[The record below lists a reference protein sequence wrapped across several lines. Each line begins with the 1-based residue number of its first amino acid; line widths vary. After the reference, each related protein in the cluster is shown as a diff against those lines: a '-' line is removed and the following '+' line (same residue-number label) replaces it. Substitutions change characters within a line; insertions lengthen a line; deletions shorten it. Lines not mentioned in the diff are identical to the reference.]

1 MKSNPYK
8 GKRYNIKLKKIRKEK
23 SRPRLRLP
31 KIKIKDLYTSAIRKR
46 SRIKTESYYD
56 KEVYVGSGGRRQY
69 PAWLLPLI
77 IVIGISLVVFWMGPL
92 ILNTITKVLS
102 HPDDKDKNENLL
114 YASSEYAVVAVQ
126 TADLFDKPDLKA
138 SRETQIL
145 YNQVVKIIDR
155 SVYGF
160 YKVIL
165 DDGTTG
171 YVMSGDVASYT
182 SCAEPSL
189 FKYKV
194 VVISKSKKIMTHS
207 SNGSTIIE
215 IMMGTVMYSN
225 YQGEDV
231 YKVSL
236 PDKSEGWISAN
247 GVLKINSTDE
257 IKKSNAKSFYTTVLS
272 FNDTTFINQGLT
284 RNGAS
289 SDGIAYIA
297 AKVNGIVIPRDK
309 QKQSKTGTEIKVN
322 IDKTTGLINYDDFL
336 AGDLIFFKSTRNPGE
351 VGESG
356 IIIGYGQV
364 LMSRSTSA
372 SVKIIDINKDPNL
385 ISSILTVRRIF

>member
-1 MKSNPYK
+1 M
-8 GKRYNIKLKKIRKEK
+8 KKIRREK
-23 SRPRLRLP
+23 SRFHFRLP
-31 KIKIKDLYTSAIRKR
+31 RIRIKDLYHNVTRKR
-46 SRIKTESYYD
+46 KHAKIESYFD
-56 KEVYVGSGGRRQY
+56 KEVYVGSAGRRQY
-69 PAWLLPLI
+69 PAWLLPLM
-77 IVIGISLVVFWMGPL
+77 IVIGITVVVFWMGPFV
-92 ILNTITKVLS
+92 LNTMTKIFS
-102 HPDDKDKNENLL
+102 HPDDNDKSDSLL
-114 YASSEYAVVAVQ
+114 YASSGYAVVAEQ
-126 TADLFDKPDLKA
+126 TVDLFDKPDLKA
-138 SRETQIL
+138 LRVTQIL
-145 YNQVVKIIDR
+145 YNQVLKIVDR

-171 YVMSGDVASYT
+171 YVMSDKVTFFTG
-182 SCAEPSL
+182 CAEPSL
-189 FKYKV
+189 YKYKI
-194 VVISKSKKIMTHS
+194 VVISNSKKIMTHS

-215 IMMGTVMYSN
+215 IMMGTVLYSN
-225 YQGEDV
+225 YQGDDV
-231 YKVSL
+231 YKVAL

-297 AKVNGIVIPRDK
+297 AKVNGIVISRDK
-309 QKQSKTGTEIKVN
+309 QEQSKSGKEIKVMT
-322 IDKTTGLINYDDFL
+322 DKSTGLLNYDEFL
-336 AGDLIFFKSTRNPGE
+336 AGDLIFFKSARNPGE

-356 IIIGYGQV
+356 IIVGYGQV

-372 SVKIIDINKDPNL
+372 SVKIIDITKDPNL
-385 ISSILTVRRIF
+385 VASILAVRRIF